1 MTKSN
6 LIGEFV
12 EPEIISAVEKIKDV
26 ADVQEVNSL
35 AVTISRL
42 FNAEKIFAEI
52 HIIVEFCKIF
62 LLGPKVKLFCLCNF
76 NIIQMFLKI
85 IIQKSQKF

>member
-52 HIIVEFCKIF
+52 
-62 LLGPKVKLFCLCNF
+62 LCAE
-76 NIIQMFLKI
+76 
-85 IIQKSQKF
+85 

>member
-42 FNAEKIFAEI
+42 FFI
-52 HIIVEFCKIF
+52 
-62 LLGPKVKLFCLCNF
+62 
-76 NIIQMFLKI
+76 
-85 IIQKSQKF
+85 